1 MPIKLPVV
9 TEMDIHRARH
19 VVSSLAPLRGLAA
32 DDAEIIARAI
42 ALSYA
47 EGRQRG
53 LDIAKDWTADDWRQV
68 RKQCG
73 NEATSVAR
81 DPRE

>member
-9 TEMDIHRARH
+9 TEMDLHRARH
-19 VVSSLAPLRGLAA
+19 VVGSLAPLKGLTA
-32 DDAEIIARAI
+32 DDAEVIARAI
-42 ALSYA
+42 ASSYA

-53 LDIAKDWTADDWRQV
+53 VDIAKDWTADDWRQV

-73 NEATSVAR
+73 DEPAR
-81 DPRE
+81 IASDSRE

>member
-9 TEMDIHRARH
+9 TELDLHRARH
-19 VVSSLAPLRGLAA
+19 VVSSLAPLKGLTA

-53 LDIAKDWTADDWRQV
+53 LDIAKDWTAYDWQQF

-73 NEATSVAR
+73 NEPTRAAR

>member
-9 TEMDIHRARH
+9 TGMDLIRARQI
-19 VVSSLAPLRGLAA
+19 VSSLAPLKGLTA
-32 DDAEIIARAI
+32 DDAEIVARVM

-47 EGRQRG
+47 EGRERG
-53 LDIAKDWTADDWRQV
+53 LDIAKHWTADDWQQF

-73 NEATSVAR
+73 NEPVRAAS

>member
-9 TEMDIHRARH
+9 TEMDLIRARQI
-19 VVSSLAPLRGLAA
+19 VSSLAPLKGLTA
-32 DDAEIIARAI
+32 DDAEIVARVM

-53 LDIAKDWTADDWRQV
+53 LDIAKDWTADDWRQF
-68 RKQCG
+68 RKKCG
-73 NEATSVAR
+73 NEPVRVAS

>member
-9 TEMDIHRARH
+9 TEMDIHRARQ
-19 VVSSLAPLRGLAA
+19 VISSLAPLKGLAA
-32 DDAEIIARAI
+32 EDAETIARAI

-53 LDIAKDWTADDWRQV
+53 LDIAKDWTADDWQQV
-68 RKQCG
+68 RKQWQ
-73 NEATSVAR
+73 
-81 DPRE
+81 

>member
-9 TEMDIHRARH
+9 TEMDLHRARQ
-19 VVSSLAPLRGLAA
+19 VVSSLAPLKDLAA
-32 DDAEIIARAI
+32 DDAETIARAI

-53 LDIAKDWTADDWRQV
+53 LDIAKDWTADDWQQV
-68 RKQCG
+68 RKQCS
-73 NEATSVAR
+73 NEPAGAAN
-81 DPRE
+81 DPRK